1 MTCGWTCGLRYCK
14 LHQPHITNH
23 TSTITTQ
30 PPLLTTNSRRFLASM
45 QHQPT
50 HTSSLPPSPPSQAP
64 YRHLTHTS
72 ELFSCSATSNVSIPC
87 PSPCPPAFPMLHRMT
102 AHIHCP
108 GLVSPPAVQPCLV
121 AICFLSDSVTESQL
135 TAKSRNP
142 PQSICV
148 TQRRPRQQTPITS
161 PKGQTLRSM
170 CVCVCVTAT
179 TAAHCHQSPHPI
191 RRSQLCYIT
200 CSLRLLI

>member
-1 MTCGWTCGLRYCK
+1 
-14 LHQPHITNH
+14 
-23 TSTITTQ
+23 
-30 PPLLTTNSRRFLASM
+30 M

-108 GLVSPPAVQPCLV
+108 GPVSPPALQPCLV

-161 PKGQTLRSM
+161 PKGQTL
-170 CVCVCVTAT
+170 CVCVCVCQLP
-179 TAAHCHQSPHPI
+179 TAAHCHQSPVTTPHPTFPA
-191 RRSQLCYIT
+191 QLYN
-200 CSLRLLI
+200 LLPAVINLAHL

>member
-1 MTCGWTCGLRYCK
+1 LWLAILQTSPATHHEPH
-14 LHQPHITNH
+14 LH
-23 TSTITTQ
+23 
-30 PPLLTTNSRRFLASM
+30 
-45 QHQPT
+45 HQ
-50 HTSSLPPSPPSQAP
+50 LPPSSPSQAP

-108 GLVSPPAVQPCLV
+108 GLVSPPALQPCLV

-161 PKGQTLRSM
+161 PKGQTL
-170 CVCVCVTAT
+170 CVCVCVCVPAT
-179 TAAHCHQSPHPI
+179 NRSTLSPVTSHHTPSDVPSSAI
-191 RRSQLCYIT
+191 
-200 CSLRLLI
+200 